1 MEWAPISKFSM
12 TLLQQSPVSRIG
24 CSSRMRTETFP
35 GRYDSLVKVSE
46 FVIEAAKK
54 AGLANA
60 ETYAVELAVDEACCN
75 IIDHAY
81 GGEGRGELE
90 CSVVV
95 KEGELTVILRDS
107 GKPFDPESIPT
118 PNLNVPLEKLKP
130 RGVGL
135 YLMRKLMDEI
145 DYKFSKNNGNI
156 LTMIKR
162 NKEK

>member
-1 MEWAPISKFSM
+1 M
-12 TLLQQSPVSRIG
+12 TLLPQWQVSSRIYP
-24 CSSRMRTETFP
+24 SHMRTETFP

-46 FVIEAAKK
+46 FVIQAAKE

-60 ETYAVELAVDEACCN
+60 DTYAVELAVDEACCN

-81 GGEGRGELE
+81 GGEGKGELQ
-90 CSVVV
+90 CSVIVN
-95 KEGELTVILRDS
+95 EGELTIILRDD

-118 PNLNVPLEKLKP
+118 PEFNVPLEKLKS

-135 YLMRKLMDEI
+135 YLMRRLMDEI

-162 NKEK
+162 IKGK

>member
-1 MEWAPISKFSM
+1 LEWDPISKFSM
-12 TLLQQSPVSRIG
+12 TLLQQSLISSHIYP
-24 CSSRMRTETFP
+24 SRMRTSKFP

-46 FVIEAAKK
+46 FIVQAAKD

-81 GGEGRGELE
+81 GGEGKGELE
-90 CSVVV
+90 CSVIVN
-95 KEGELTVILRDS
+95 EGELTVILRDK
-107 GKPFDPESIPT
+107 GQPFDPESISAPE
-118 PNLNVPLEKLKP
+118 LNVPLEQLKP

-145 DYKFSKNNGNI
+145 DYKFSTNSGNI

-162 NKEK
+162 NKGK